1 MLMVDSE
8 GSQFLKPQRLEFL
21 LLPHPQN
28 LRKKK
33 SYDSWNLF
41 HSGINHSKFG
51 SILDDLPL
59 KIYVFSHICTYEN
72 YKTLIKSLL
81 FQKLLPNLDII
92 YVYILFN
99 SVYVYIYTNHG
110 NQLDNI
116 LGFR

>member
-1 MLMVDSE
+1 MFRCVSLYFYMLVTTTRHRA
-8 GSQFLKPQRLEFL
+8 K
-21 LLPHPQN
+21 
-28 LRKKK
+28 LRRE
-33 SYDSWNLF
+33 
-41 HSGINHSKFG
+41 
-51 SILDDLPL
+51 
-59 KIYVFSHICTYEN
+59 VTYEN

-110 NQLDNI
+110 KLDNI